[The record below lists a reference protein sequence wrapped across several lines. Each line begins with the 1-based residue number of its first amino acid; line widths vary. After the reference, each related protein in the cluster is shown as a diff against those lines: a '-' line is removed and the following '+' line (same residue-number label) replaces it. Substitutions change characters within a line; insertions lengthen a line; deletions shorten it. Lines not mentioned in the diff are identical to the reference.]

1 MNTWIGIPQRNKKIF
16 RKEHASI
23 LILVFLAFIYLLAQ
37 ALTREILIYDEGF
50 AVYGAYRVLGGEV
63 PYKDFWTLYAP
74 GQFYTLA
81 LIFKIFGASLF
92 VERVWGVLIRLLL
105 SLVIYAIAAKL
116 TSTRLAQ
123 IFWLIVVMVLGG
135 VGFYGYAV
143 FPALLFSLLSVFS
156 LLNFLSQRGS
166 PWLLFSGLTTGMTA
180 LYRHDIGFYTVAA
193 EMCVL
198 APFLFINWVGQ
209 QGFAQKLWGVVKKML
224 PYLAGVSVPVI
235 SLALYLVSVVPLE
248 ELWWDLFVFPAT
260 ILLKVRSLPY
270 PSIVPEITWL
280 GFERWIRFYFPVL
293 VYASATVT
301 TVALFARSG
310 RAQYA
315 NIRLW
320 GMMLLILL
328 GSGFFVQAISR
339 ADSIHFL
346 PTRIPAVLLLTTLAF
361 LIPWSEAQLRV
372 VRWMGLGLLL
382 VAVPLLFGAVIRWSQ
397 SASSFW
403 PLDCPSSLER
413 AGCISVDPDQER
425 AVLFVQQEVP
435 EGRPI
440 FVGLSRHDRIFIND
454 IMFYFLANRPSATK
468 YHHLHHGV
476 ATTLPVQERI
486 IEDLTGKQVEYVV
499 LFSGSEN
506 IIEPNQS
513 GISSGV
519 EALDRFLRQNYRQTR
534 QFGNYTVWKK
544 AGMNFR

>member
-1 MNTWIGIPQRNKKIF
+1 VRGASRNWFILVTRNKF
-16 RKEHASI
+16 FV
-23 LILVFLAFIYLLAQ
+23 LIFLAFIYLLAQ
-37 ALTREILIYDEGF
+37 ASKREILIYDEGF
-50 AVYGAYRVLGGEV
+50 AVYGAHRVLDGEV

-81 LIFKIFGASLF
+81 LVFKAFGPSLF

-105 SLVIYAIAAKL
+105 SLMIYAIAAEL
-116 TSTRLAQ
+116 TSTRLAR

-143 FPALLFSLLSVFS
+143 FPALMFSLSSVFF
-156 LLNFLSQRGS
+156 LLKFLSKREAL
-166 PWLLFSGLTTGMTA
+166 WLLFSGLAAGATT
-180 LYRHDIGFYTVAA
+180 LYRHDFGFYTVAA

-198 APFLFINWVGQ
+198 APFLWINWVGEKAS
-209 QGFAQKLWGVVKKML
+209 AQKLWSVAKRMF

-235 SLALYLVSVVPLE
+235 SLALYLVNAVPLE

-260 ILLKVRSLPY
+260 ILLQVRSLPY
-270 PSIVPEITWL
+270 PSIIPEMTWL
-280 GFERWIRFYFPVL
+280 GLERWIRFYFPVL

-301 TVALFARSG
+301 MVTMFARSG
-310 RAQYA
+310 RAQSA
-315 NIRLW
+315 NIQPW
-320 GMMLLILL
+320 GIMLLILL

-339 ADSIHFL
+339 ASTIHSL
-346 PTRIPAVLLLTTLAF
+346 PTRIPAVLLLMTLAF

-372 VRWMGLGLLL
+372 VRWIGLGLLL

-499 LFSGSEN
+499 LYSGSEN
-506 IIEPNQS
+506 VIEPNQS

>member
-1 MNTWIGIPQRNKKIF
+1 MTQNKF
-16 RKEHASI
+16 

-37 ALTREILIYDEGF
+37 ASSREILIYDEGF
-50 AVYGAYRVLGGEV
+50 AVFGANRVLEGEV

-81 LIFKIFGASLF
+81 LIFKIFGPSVF

-143 FPALLFSLLSVFS
+143 FPALLFSLLSVFF

-166 PWLLFSGLTTGMTA
+166 LWLLFSGLTAGVTA
-180 LYRHDIGFYTVAA
+180 LYRHDIGFYTVVA
-193 EMCVL
+193 EICVL
-198 APFLFINWVGQ
+198 APFLFINWVDQ
-209 QGFAQKLWGVVKKML
+209 QASAQKLWGVANRMF

-235 SLALYLVSVVPLE
+235 SLALYLVSVVPLV

-260 ILLKVRSLPY
+260 VLLKVRSLPY

-293 VYASATVT
+293 VYVSAAVT
-301 TVALFARSG
+301 LVALFARSG

-361 LIPWSEAQLRV
+361 LIPWSEFQLRV
-372 VRWMGLGLLL
+372 VRWIGIGLLA
-382 VAVPLLFGAVIRWSQ
+382 VAILPLFGAITRWSH
-397 SASSFW
+397 SAASFW
-403 PLDCPSSLER
+403 PFDCPSGLER
-413 AGCISVDPDQER
+413 AGCIRVDPDQER
-425 AVLFVQQEVP
+425 AVLLVQQLAP

-440 FVGLSRHDRIFIND
+440 FVGLSRHDRIFTND

-486 IEDLTGKQVEYVV
+486 IEELKGKRVEHVV

-506 IIEPNQS
+506 VIEPNQS
-513 GISSGV
+513 GISSGI
-519 EALDRFLRQNYRQTR
+519 EALDRFLRRNYRQIH
-534 QFGNYTVWKK
+534 QFGNYTVWEK
-544 AGMNFR
+544 AGMNFQ

>member
-1 MNTWIGIPQRNKKIF
+1 VTQNKF
-16 RKEHASI
+16 
-23 LILVFLAFIYLLAQ
+23 LILVFLAYIYLLAQ
-37 ALTREILIYDEGF
+37 ASTREILIYDEGF
-50 AVYGAYRVLGGEV
+50 AVYGAYRVLEGEV

-81 LIFKIFGASLF
+81 LIFKIFGPSVF

-123 IFWLIVVMVLGG
+123 IFWLIVVMVLG
-135 VGFYGYAV
+135 
-143 FPALLFSLLSVFS
+143 LSVFF

-166 PWLLFSGLTTGMTA
+166 LWLLFSGLTAGVTA
-180 LYRHDIGFYTVAA
+180 LYRHDIGFYTVVA

-198 APFLFINWVGQ
+198 APFLFINWVEPQ
-209 QGFAQKLWGVVKKML
+209 ASAQKLWGVAKKMF
-224 PYLAGVSVPVI
+224 PYLAGVSVPII

-293 VYASATVT
+293 VYVSATVT
-301 TVALFARSG
+301 LVALFARSG

-361 LIPWSEAQLRV
+361 LIPWTGVQLRV
-372 VRWMGLGLLL
+372 VRWIGIGLLVVVIL
-382 VAVPLLFGAVIRWSQ
+382 PLFGAITRWSR
-397 SASSFW
+397 SAASFW
-403 PLDCPSSLER
+403 PFDCPSGLER
-413 AGCISVDPDQER
+413 AGCIRVDPDQER
-425 AVLFVQQEVP
+425 AVLLVQQQVP
-435 EGRPI
+435 KGRPI
-440 FVGLSRHDRIFIND
+440 FVGLSRHDRIFTND
-454 IMFYFLANRPSATK
+454 IMFYFLADRPSATK

-476 ATTLPVQERI
+476 ATTLPVQEKI
-486 IEDLTGKQVEYVV
+486 IEDLKGKQVEYVV

-506 IIEPNQS
+506 VIEPNQS

-519 EALDRFLRQNYRQTR
+519 KALDRFLRRNYRQIR
-534 QFGNYTVWKK
+534 QFGNYTVWEK
-544 AGMNFR
+544 AGLNFQ